1 MRHRIVHDYLNVD
14 EDVVWEVVQKDLPEL
29 ASILEDIIPPGYR

>member
-14 EDVVWEVVQKDLPEL
+14 EDVVWEVVQSDLPQL
-29 ASILEDIIPPGYR
+29 VLILEGLVPPNYR